1 MQIKNIVILDTTGA
15 LDGTWTDISNLVAF
29 SVEIVG
35 LDTANVWV
43 EASNDPN
50 VNIDG
55 PNLLTAPS
63 SPALSQYTPIT
74 SDSGYSGLPAQ
85 TYYVKTTYITKY
97 GETLPS
103 AEASLAVTAGNILTI
118 ASPAQDAASQAI
130 GWNAYVG
137 RTTGSEVLQT
147 VPAYTPGWKVDLLP
161 GIHFTTNG
169 ALPIGTPLN
178 LLFGINNSGI
188 APPSSSTSGGPSVGV
203 NISGTMT
210 GSTGSAWTTPLT
222 GSFGETQVLVDTTNK
237 LAMVNPSCLVWKW
250 LRVRKGSGGSSETV
264 AFLMGQNG

>member
-1 MQIKNIVILDTTGA
+1 MQIKNIVILDTTAA
-15 LDGTWTDISNLVAF
+15 LDGTWIDISNLVAF
-29 SVEIVG
+29 SVEITG

-55 PNLLTAPS
+55 PNLLTAPAT
-63 SPALSQYTPIT
+63 PVLSQYTPIG

-85 TYYVKTTYITKY
+85 TYFVKTTYITKY

-103 AEASLAVTAGNILTI
+103 SEASLAVTAGNILTI
-118 ASPAQDAASQAI
+118 ASPAQDANNQAI

-147 VPAYTPGWKVDLLP
+147 VPAFTPGWKLDLLP
-161 GIHFTTNG
+161 GIKFATNG

-178 LLFGINNSGI
+178 LIFGINNSGI
-188 APPSSSTSGGPSVGV
+188 VVPVASTSGGPNIGI
-203 NISGTMT
+203 NISGTM
-210 GSTGSAWTTPLT
+210 TGSAWTTPLT

-237 LAMVNPSCLVWKW
+237 IAMVNPSCLVWKW
-250 LRVRKGSGGSSETV
+250 LRVRKGSGGSSETI
-264 AFLMGQNG
+264 AYLMGQNG